1 MFPFE
6 LYFQLILRIMIWP
19 HPILG
24 KKFYRRLKN
33 NVDVTERQQQ
43 QSLSNTTPLV
53 SILRHRTKNIRTPCC
68 SKATLGESCR
78 GCRAFYFFISSEDV
92 HSPRGCQR
100 RRRRR
105 GHLTCR
111 TEQQQPLLL
120 PLLLLYLLWLC
131 RIYISLFRGKNA
143 LSHQRWNLFYLFT
156 MFLQQSNYKL
166 ASFLLIDNKL
176 PQRNFFWTDRS
187 SHQILKNLA
196 AYPFFSR
203 QASLV
208 ASSHHIFTD

>member
-1 MFPFE
+1 M
-6 LYFQLILRIMIWP
+6 
-19 HPILG
+19 
-24 KKFYRRLKN
+24 
-33 NVDVTERQQQ
+33 DVTEEQQ

-53 SILRHRTKNIRTPCC
+53 SILRHGTKNIRTPCC
-68 SKATLGESCR
+68 KATLGESCR

-143 LSHQRWNLFYLFT
+143 LSHQRWIGVIE
-156 MFLQQSNYKL
+156 SI
-166 ASFLLIDNKL
+166 LLI
-176 PQRNFFWTDRS
+176 
-187 SHQILKNLA
+187 
-196 AYPFFSR
+196 Y
-203 QASLV
+203 V
-208 ASSHHIFTD
+208 FTIQQPND